1 MYGVHFISFFVKCF
15 LGCEISEDEND
26 KAINGDI
33 RNDLDWQMEEEC
45 SAAIADKVEEEYGGG
60 GALVKKNALQKRFSQ
75 INCQRCGSSDYV
87 TTNWKKLWLLPLT
100 VSRHGEGRLLH
111 Q

>member
-1 MYGVHFISFFVKCF
+1 MKCF

-26 KAINGDI
+26 KAINGDT

-60 GALVKKNALQKRFSQ
+60 GALVKKKRPTETFF
-75 INCQRCGSSDYV
+75 
-87 TTNWKKLWLLPLT
+87 TNQLPKMWFI
-100 VSRHGEGRLLH
+100 RLCH
-111 Q
+111 N